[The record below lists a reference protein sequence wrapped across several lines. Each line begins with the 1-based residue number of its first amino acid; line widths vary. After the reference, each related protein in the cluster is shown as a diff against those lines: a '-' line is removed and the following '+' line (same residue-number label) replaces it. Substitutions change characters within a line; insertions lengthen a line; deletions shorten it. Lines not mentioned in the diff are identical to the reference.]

1 MKTFYR
7 GDRKKRQNLFKMFR
21 KVTLFVII
29 IISNQEI
36 INLLWRGKKKK
47 SMFIFTLIPL
57 IVKLKVL
64 TCI

>member
-47 SMFIFTLIPL
+47 MFIFTLIPL

>member
-47 SMFIFTLIPL
+47 KFIFTLIPL